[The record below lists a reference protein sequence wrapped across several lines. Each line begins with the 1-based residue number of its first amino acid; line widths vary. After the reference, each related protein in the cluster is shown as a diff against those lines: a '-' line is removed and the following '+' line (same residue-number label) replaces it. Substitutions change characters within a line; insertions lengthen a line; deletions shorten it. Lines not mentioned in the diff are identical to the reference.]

1 MSKTREIL
9 VDVARQL
16 FAKSGVENTTM
27 NDIAVASQKGR
38 RTLYTYFK
46 NKNEIY
52 RAVIETELQHLLQRL
67 TNMANKDLPPEEK
80 LMGYITTRL
89 DAIKETVIRNGSL
102 RAEFFRDIWKVE
114 QARKNIDLQEVEL
127 LKKILQEGIN
137 TGVFRIFNVTVI
149 ANVLHYSLK
158 GLDVPYIRDNF
169 SDLGIER
176 FRLKEYITD
185 FILYGIKK

>member
-137 TGVFRIFNVTVI
+137 TGVFRIFNVTFFLPASCISQDEVWRI
-149 ANVLHYSLK
+149 ELTTAFSSAALHRPACSSTR
-158 GLDVPYIRDNF
+158 I
-169 SDLGIER
+169 
-176 FRLKEYITD
+176 
-185 FILYGIKK
+185 

>member
-137 TGVFRIFNVTVI
+137 TGVFRIFNVTAI

-158 GLDVPYIRDNF
+158 GLDVTYIRDNF